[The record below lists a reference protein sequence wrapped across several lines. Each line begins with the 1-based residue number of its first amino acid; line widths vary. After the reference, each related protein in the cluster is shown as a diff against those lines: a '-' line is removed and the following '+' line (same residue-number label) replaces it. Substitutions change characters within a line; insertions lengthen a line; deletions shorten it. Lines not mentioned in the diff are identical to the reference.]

1 MSYINV
7 QRMLTGALLDPGYRE
22 KVVRDPFQAAA
33 EGFNGEIIVLEA
45 EESNFFRENRGDSY
59 PMLVA
64 KAAYRVLQQEASRLA
79 TGTVNRVPSMLE

>member
-22 KVVRDPFQAAA
+22 QVVCDPFQAAA

-45 EESNFFRENRGDSY
+45 EEANFFRENHGDSY
-59 PMLVA
+59 GTLVV
-64 KAAYRVLQQEASRLA
+64 KAAYRVLQQEAARLA
-79 TGTVNRVPSMLE
+79 TGTVSRVPSMLK